1 MQHSHEALDRPGGL
15 NRVGSLAPLRH
26 RDFRLLWSGMCVS
39 LLGDGAFLVAMA
51 WQVYA
56 LSNVPTALAAVGIA
70 MTIPTIV
77 FLLVGGVVS
86 DRYDRR
92 RVMLAADAARGAVV
106 GTLAILSLTG
116 ALRLWHIVALVAV
129 YGAAQAFFDPSFDAI
144 VPEVLP
150 AQELGQANA
159 LDQIVRPLALR
170 LAGPAI
176 GGVLVDVVGG
186 GGAFALD
193 ATTFAASALALSM
206 MRTRGRVVTG
216 AGPETASVRQDL
228 GEGLR
233 YVRAH
238 AWLWATFAAA
248 AIAYLLFMGP
258 TEVLVPYI
266 VKNQLHGSAGDL
278 GLVFGAGGLGSIG
291 CALVMGQR
299 ALPRATIVF
308 ISVVWALA
316 TVAVAGYGLADA
328 VWQLMLVSV
337 AFNVLESAGTI
348 VWATAKQRHVP
359 TRLLGRVSSLDWL
372 ISIGLLPLSF
382 ALTGPV
388 AAALGVRTTM
398 IGAGL
403 LGAVVTL
410 AALLVPGVRRV
421 DGETGAVPP
430 QDPPPAQRDPDA
442 RAARPVSHA
451 RPVGRSARR
460 AVAGGTVITVVGLA
474 WALMSR
480 HERAQPQ
487 GLRRRA

>member
-15 NRVGSLAPLRH
+15 SNAGLLAPLRH

-56 LSNVPTALAAVGIA
+56 LSNVPSALAAVGIA

-86 DRYDRR
+86 DRFDRR
-92 RVMLAADAARGAVV
+92 RVMLLADAVRAVV
-106 GTLAILSLTG
+106 VGALAVLSLTG
-116 ALRLWHIVALVAV
+116 ALRVWQIVALVAV

-144 VPEVLP
+144 VPQVVP
-150 AQELGQANA
+150 AHELGQANA
-159 LDQIVRPLALR
+159 LDQFMRPLALR
-170 LAGPAI
+170 LAGPAL

-193 ATTFAASALALSM
+193 AGSFVVSALALSL
-206 MRTRGRVVTG
+206 MRTRRHATPG
-216 AGPETASVRQDL
+216 AAPASVRADL
-228 GEGLR
+228 SEGLT
-233 YVRAH
+233 YVRRH

-266 VKNQLHGSAGDL
+266 IKNQMHGSAGDL
-278 GLVFGAGGLGSIG
+278 GLVFGAGGLGSLA
-291 CALVMGQR
+291 CAVVMGQR
-299 ALPRATIVF
+299 ALPRRTIVF
-308 ISVVWALA
+308 MSIAWALA
-316 TVAVAGYGLADA
+316 TLAVAGYGLADA
-328 VWQLMLVSV
+328 VWELMLVSV

-382 ALTGPV
+382 ALTGPI
-388 AAALGVRTTM
+388 AGAIGARTTM
-398 IGAGL
+398 VGAGV

-410 AALLVPGVRRV
+410 AALVVPGVRQVGDTRDERSPPRATAAV
-421 DGETGAVPP
+421 GPLRRPGAVATRAP
-430 QDPPPAQRDPDA
+430 RDA
-442 RAARPVSHA
+442 R
-451 RPVGRSARR
+451 RSRRR
-460 AVAGGTVITVVGLA
+460 AVAGVTVAGVT
-474 WALMSR
+474 WALLSR
-480 HERAQPQ
+480 RGRA
-487 GLRRRA
+487 RRRTTA